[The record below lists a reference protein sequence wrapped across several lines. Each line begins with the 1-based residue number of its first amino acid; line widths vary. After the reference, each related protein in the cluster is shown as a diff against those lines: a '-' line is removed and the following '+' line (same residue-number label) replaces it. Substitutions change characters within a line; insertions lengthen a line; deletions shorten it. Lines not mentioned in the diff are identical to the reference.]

1 MSSLSSKIFRAIIIV
16 LGLLNIFIGINVGFG
31 GIATL
36 GLQGQT
42 EFFEVT
48 NENIFLMRDSHIR
61 FLGGLYGGIGLFLIL
76 AATNLNKYQTALR
89 LIFAVIFVGGLA
101 RFTMMRFD
109 VIFGQDI
116 LTSVLVELIL
126 MPVLYVWSSR
136 ILKSNIE

>member
-36 GLQGQT
+36 GLQRQP

>member
-16 LGLLNIFIGINVGFG
+16 LGLLNIFVGINVGFG

-48 NENIFLMRDSHIR
+48 NENIFFMRDSHIR

>member
-109 VIFGQDI
+109 VIFGQDM